1 MNQTIIKEKLDE
13 KYNHE
18 DRFHN
23 IHIKSIQTLKKFP
36 KSFQKVSKK
45 VSKKF
50 PKVSKSFQ
58 KFIIMKKC

>member
-45 VSKKF
+45 VSKNL
-50 PKVSKSFQ
+50 S
-58 KFIIMKKC
+58 